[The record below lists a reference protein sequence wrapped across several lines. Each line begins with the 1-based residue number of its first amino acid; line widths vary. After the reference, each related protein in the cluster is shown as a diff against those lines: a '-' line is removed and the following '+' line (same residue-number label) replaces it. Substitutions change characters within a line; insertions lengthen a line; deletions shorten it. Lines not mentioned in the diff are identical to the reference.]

1 MLTPKTL
8 TLLVARS
15 RNGVIGVDNRLPW
28 HLPEDLKRFRA
39 LTMGHP
45 IIMGR
50 RTWDSI
56 GRPLP
61 GRRSIVVTR
70 DNAWRAE
77 GAEVAHSIGDAL
89 VRCSSAERPFVIGGG
104 ELYEAT
110 LHLATHIEL
119 TEIDLEIE
127 GDVHFPQLDP
137 KHWREL
143 AREPGESQG
152 IRYAFVTLERVI
164 GLSLGI

>member
-1 MLTPKTL
+1 MLSPKTL

-28 HLPEDLKRFRA
+28 HLPDDLKRFRA

-70 DNAWRAE
+70 DTGWRSE

-89 VRCSSAERPFVIGGG
+89 VRCANSERPFVVGGG

-119 TEIDLEIE
+119 TEVDVEVA
-127 GDVHFPQLDP
+127 GDVRFPALDP
-137 KHWREL
+137 AQWREVMRQSL
-143 AREPGESQG
+143 NNGQLGFS
-152 IRYAFVTLERVI
+152 FVTLERI
-164 GLSLGI
+164 NRLSLGI

>member
-70 DNAWRAE
+70 DTGWKAE

-89 VRCSSAERPFVIGGG
+89 VRCTGAEKPFVVGGG

-119 TEIDLEIE
+119 TEIDLDIE
-127 GDVHFPQLDP
+127 GDVRFPQLDP
-137 KHWREL
+137 AHWREVS
-143 AREPGESQG
+143 RQPGQSEGVGYS
-152 IRYAFVTLERVI
+152 FVTLERVI

>member
-28 HLPEDLKRFRA
+28 HLPDDLKRFRQ

-70 DNAWRAE
+70 DTGWKAS

-89 VRCSSAERPFVIGGG
+89 ARCSGTERPFVIGGG
-104 ELYEAT
+104 ELYEST

-119 TEIDLEIE
+119 TEVDLEVD
-127 GDVHFPQLDP
+127 GDVWFPQLDP
-137 KHWREL
+137 AHWREV
-143 AREPGESQG
+143 ARQPMKAGDIGYS
-152 IRYAFVTLERVI
+152 FVTLERVI